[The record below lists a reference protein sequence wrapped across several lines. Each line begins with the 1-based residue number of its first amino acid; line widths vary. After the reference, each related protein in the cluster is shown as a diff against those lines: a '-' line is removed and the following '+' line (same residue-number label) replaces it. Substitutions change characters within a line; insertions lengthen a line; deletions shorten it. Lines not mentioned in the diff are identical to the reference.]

1 VLSKECSARYVAS
14 TRVMGCNH
22 EEWRERGPVLAEFK
36 DELRVVTE
44 LKVVG
49 SDYTILNAFVA
60 NRVL

>member
-1 VLSKECSARYVAS
+1 
-14 TRVMGCNH
+14 MGCNH